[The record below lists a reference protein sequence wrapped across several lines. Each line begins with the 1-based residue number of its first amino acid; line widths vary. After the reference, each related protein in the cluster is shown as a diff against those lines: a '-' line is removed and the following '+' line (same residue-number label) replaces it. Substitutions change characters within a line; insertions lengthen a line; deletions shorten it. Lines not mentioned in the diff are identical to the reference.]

1 MGDTST
7 MRLAA
12 GCNSPKARGSKEA
25 NTILYV
31 CNITLSAIKTVEQ
44 EERLNEL
51 ERELEMLQKLL
62 TLKKTFY
69 SSEIFMT

>member
-12 GCNSPKARGSKEA
+12 GCISPKARGSKEA

-62 TLKKTFY
+62 TL
-69 SSEIFMT
+69 